1 MELTLEIEAE
11 LVEGDARGLVAHKA
25 VHVLLAALVMRDR
38 VVERLRRALN
48 SERRVGL
55 AHREAAVR

>member
-11 LVEGDARGLVAHKA
+11 LVEGDAGGLVTYKA
-25 VHVLLAALVMRDR
+25 VHVLLAALMMCDR

-48 SERRVGL
+48 CERRLRL